1 MRLLGSE
8 VLQRMSKKMSKK
20 GPELLPAHWEKVS
33 FPFALVQ
40 VTAAGSW
47 LWLHGAKSDKFAQ
60 SNEFGLV

>member
-1 MRLLGSE
+1 
-8 VLQRMSKKMSKK
+8 MSKKMSKK